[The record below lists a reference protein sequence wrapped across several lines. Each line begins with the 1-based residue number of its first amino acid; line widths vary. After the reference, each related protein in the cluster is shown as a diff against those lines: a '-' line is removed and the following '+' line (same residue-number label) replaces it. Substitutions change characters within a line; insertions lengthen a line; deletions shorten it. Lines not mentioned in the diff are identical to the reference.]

1 MNELFQTIRQF
12 GTIPDRMR
20 TREEID
26 SRMGVGVYEKTPMTA
41 TKSQKFSQ
49 KQKAYYLSRRYTM
62 WIIQESILE
71 FKLRYG
77 LERLFNTPTLKSI
90 YKSFIAMIKC
100 FIYLIKP
107 HKTDNIF

>member
-1 MNELFQTIRQF
+1 MDPEHA
-12 GTIPDRMR
+12 
-20 TREEID
+20 TRGSICK
-26 SRMGVGVYEKTPMTA
+26 SKNLP
-41 TKSQKFSQ
+41 TKHQKYPP
-49 KQKAYYLSRRYTM
+49 KQKAYYLSRRYEM
-62 WIIQESILE
+62 WRIQESILE